1 MVMSPKIFIA
11 GHKGM
16 VGSAIYRQIKK
27 NKSNS
32 QIFVKSKKQL
42 DLTKEKNVYKFF
54 EKNKFDQVYLCAA
67 RVGGILAN
75 MNYPVDFLL
84 DNIKIQNNIITACH
98 KYGVKNLIFIGS
110 SCIYPKNISRKIKET
125 DILTGEL
132 EKTNEAYALAKITGI
147 KLIQSI
153 NQQYKKYNNFKI
165 LMPCNLYGPNDN
177 YHANNSHVI
186 AALIRKFSTAKK
198 KKLKNITIWGTGKPR
213 REFMYVDNFAK
224 AAIFFM
230 KKKINNRKNENYLIN
245 IGCGDDLT
253 IKELV
258 IKLSKIF
265 NYKGKITF
273 DKKKPDGV
281 KRKLLNINKARR
293 LGWKSKEN
301 FDYELKNHINK
312 ENFFEK
318 NFN

>member
-1 MVMSPKIFIA
+1 MLPKIFIA

-16 VGSAIYRQIKK
+16 VGSAILRQIK
-27 NKSNS
+27 NS
-32 QIFVKSKKQL
+32 KADIIVRTKKQL
-42 DLTKEKNVYKFF
+42 NLTNEKKVFKFF
-54 EKNKFDQVYLCAA
+54 EANKLDQVYLCAA
-67 RVGGILAN
+67 KVGGILAN

-84 DNIKIQNNIITACH
+84 NNIKIQNNIITACH

-177 YHANNSHVI
+177 YHANNSHVL

-230 KKKINNRKNENYLIN
+230 KKKIKNRKNENYLIN

-253 IKELV
+253 IKDLV

-281 KRKLLNINKARR
+281 KRKLLNINKARK

-318 NFN
+318 NFT

>member
-1 MVMSPKIFIA
+1 
-11 GHKGM
+11 
-16 VGSAIYRQIKK
+16 
-27 NKSNS
+27 
-32 QIFVKSKKQL
+32 
-42 DLTKEKNVYKFF
+42 
-54 EKNKFDQVYLCAA
+54 
-67 RVGGILAN
+67 VGGILAN
-75 MNYPVDFLL
+75 MKYPVDFLL
-84 DNIKIQNNIITACH
+84 NNIKIQNNIITACH

-110 SCIYPKNISRKIKET
+110 SCIYPKNINRKIKET

-132 EKTNEAYALAKITGI
+132 EKTNEAYAIAKICGV

-153 NQQYKKYNNFKI
+153 NQQYKKYKNFKI

-177 YHANNSHVI
+177 YHAKNSHVL

-273 DKKKPDGV
+273 DNKKPDGV
-281 KRKLLNINKARR
+281 KRKLLNINKSRM
-293 LGWKSKEN
+293 LGWKFKEN
-301 FDYELKNHINK
+301 FDYELKKHINK
-312 ENFFEK
+312 ENFSEK
-318 NFN
+318 NFT

>member
-1 MVMSPKIFIA
+1 MSPKIFIA

-230 KKKINNRKNENYLIN
+230 KKKIHNHKNENYLIN

-253 IKELV
+253 IKDLV

-265 NYKGKITF
+265 DYKGKITF
-273 DKKKPDGV
+273 DKNKPDGV
-281 KRKLLNINKARR
+281 KRKLLNINKARK
-293 LGWKSKEN
+293 LGWRFKEN

-318 NFN
+318 NFT

>member
-1 MVMSPKIFIA
+1 MLPKIFIA

-16 VGSAIYRQIKK
+16 VGSAILRQIKK
-27 NKSNS
+27 NKAKV
-32 QIFVKSKKQL
+32 IVRTKKQL
-42 DLTKEKNVYKFF
+42 DLTDEKKVFKFF
-54 EKNKFDQVYLCAA
+54 ETNKLDQVYLCAA
-67 RVGGILAN
+67 KVGGILAN
-75 MNYPVDFLL
+75 MKYPVDFLL
-84 DNIKIQNNIITACH
+84 NNIKIQNNIITACH

-132 EKTNEAYALAKITGI
+132 EKTNEAYAIAKISGV

-153 NQQYKKYNNFKI
+153 NQQFKKYKNFKI

-177 YHANNSHVI
+177 YHANNSHVL
-186 AALIRKFSTAKK
+186 AALIRKFSIAKK